1 MQEACGP
8 RSDRLS
14 TAASFETTEF
24 RRSFTQETD
33 VLLRRRLI
41 WFISIWASLN
51 LLILI
56 FTIVMMANNANFASI
71 FEDKTIKFVFV
82 TTSVVWFGAYI
93 TSLVLAIRKKLD
105 AKAMVYV
112 SLGLIVL
119 DGALG
124 IGVRVIDMP
133 GGLELASFLLAHF
146 IACCLFP
153 WTLRQSMIPVALIA
167 CASLFSH
174 IVVENHP
181 PVGALFLTLTLVGFT
196 IPGMFI
202 CGMKYSQRM
211 QRATNKFLNQRYGML
226 RQELAYARQVHEALY
241 PAPRTTGNLRYAYQ
255 YEPMQQI
262 GGDYLYT
269 KVHDA
274 TDTMGEAVSVVI
286 IDVTGHGIPAA
297 LTVNRLHGEIDICF
311 AENPDISPGELLA
324 KLNKYVHLTLAKHSI
339 YATAVCLRV
348 DHDRHVVEYASGGH
362 PPAFIRGVDGSLRDL
377 DPTTFVLGACADED
391 FDSAQIEAEFMPGD
405 SLVVYTD
412 GAIEARSLQGKM
424 LHIDG
429 LRKLLAAPVMPGIE
443 NGGQGQ
449 WSERILNEVTT
460 YRGGLPPEDDT
471 LVIEIYRPISTDDR
485 NAFDLDPAKAE
496 ADPDAQS
503 VHETV

>member
-1 MQEACGP
+1 M
-8 RSDRLS
+8 S

-56 FTIVMMANNANFASI
+56 FTIVMMANNSNFAS
-71 FEDKTIKFVFV
+71 VFGSNTV
-82 TTSVVWFGAYI
+82 KVVFISTTVLWFGAYI
-93 TSLVLAIRKKLD
+93 TSLILAVGKKLD
-105 AKAMVYV
+105 AKAMVYI

-124 IGVRVIDMP
+124 IGVRVLPIP
-133 GGLELASFLLAHF
+133 GALELSSFVLAYF

-153 WTLRQSMIPVALIA
+153 WTLQQAIIPVVIVA
-167 CASLFSH
+167 CASLFTH
-174 IVVENHP
+174 VVVQDHKIA
-181 PVGALFLTLTLVGFT
+181 GSLFLTFMLVAFT

-274 TDTMGEAVSVVI
+274 TDTKGEAVSVVI

-311 AENPDISPGELLA
+311 AENPDISPGDLLA

-348 DHDRHVVEYASGGH
+348 DHDRHRVEYASGGH

-449 WSERILNEVTT
+449 WSERILNEVTA

-485 NAFDLDPAKAE
+485 NAFDLDPAKSE
-496 ADPDAQS
+496 ADPDAQP
-503 VHETV
+503 VPETV